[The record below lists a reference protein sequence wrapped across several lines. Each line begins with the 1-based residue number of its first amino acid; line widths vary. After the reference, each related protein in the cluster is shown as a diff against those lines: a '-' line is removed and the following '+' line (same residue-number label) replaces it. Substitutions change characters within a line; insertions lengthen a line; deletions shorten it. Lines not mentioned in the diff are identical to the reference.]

1 MSISELQMGLVGAG
15 GVVVVG
21 IFAFNK
27 WQERKHRKAADALAK
42 VGVQE
47 PLAGEPAAGGERVE
61 PVIGAEAPPRPTPTD
76 QQLRDASARRVPP
89 LLPPEVDER
98 ADWAAA

>member
-27 WQERKHRKAADALAK
+27 WQERKHRKAAAALAK

-47 PLAGEPAAGGERVE
+47 PMAGEPAAGGEPACGCDRY
-61 PVIGAEAPPRPTPTD
+61 D
-76 QQLRDASARRVPP
+76 
-89 LLPPEVDER
+89 
-98 ADWAAA
+98 

>member
-27 WQERKHRKAADALAK
+27 WQERKHRKAMVL
-42 VGVQE
+42 
-47 PLAGEPAAGGERVE
+47 ERWFGLDLSHKHYRLV
-61 PVIGAEAPPRPTPTD
+61 A
-76 QQLRDASARRVPP
+76 
-89 LLPPEVDER
+89 
-98 ADWAAA
+98 